1 MKKLYLSQTDKKI
14 AGIFGGLGERYEV
27 DSTVLRVIAI
37 LLTIIAHIFP
47 VVIVYLIAWIVIPK
61 EKTIHF

>member
-1 MKKLYLSQTDKKI
+1 MKKLYLSQTDKKV

-37 LLTIIAHIFP
+37 LVGIISHVFP
-47 VVIVYLIAWIVIPK
+47 VLIVYLIAWIVIPK
-61 EKTIHF
+61 QNIISF